1 MKKIVV
7 TGDALFLNRYKFLF
21 TALSSYF
28 ERLDLI
34 KIGEIYEPKIFNK
47 FMKLVYCTT
56 NGVSPKNADGYNKNN
71 KAFIA
76 LSKKVEEKIYKLEHT
91 PDFVFHVF
99 GMCCPFWNKSTI
111 PYGMYLDYTMALADR
126 NYRPWAPFKTR
137 KELELWLDCERK
149 AYRDAKYLFTMSN
162 VVKSSLIQDYDI
174 EAEKITVVGSS
185 GNCQESDR
193 DRKTFGSKQILFNG
207 SDFQRK
213 GGELVLETFQ
223 KVRKILPD
231 AKLVIIGKKLGI
243 NEEGVE
249 DKGIIT
255 SPSVLRNLFLNSDL
269 VLAPGICD
277 PFPTFL
283 LEAMNYGVPCVV
295 SANDGMPE
303 IVTHSKDGFVIS
315 QRNSHLFADT
325 IVNLLCNNQT
335 LEYMSANAKNKI
347 KTRFN
352 WDTIASI
359 ISEKIIK

>member
-1 MKKIVV
+1 
-7 TGDALFLNRYKFLF
+7 
-21 TALSSYF
+21 
-28 ERLDLI
+28 
-34 KIGEIYEPKIFNK
+34 
-47 FMKLVYCTT
+47 
-56 NGVSPKNADGYNKNN
+56 
-71 KAFIA
+71 
-76 LSKKVEEKIYKLEHT
+76 
-91 PDFVFHVF
+91 
-99 GMCCPFWNKSTI
+99 MCCPFWNKSTI

-335 LEYMSANAKNKI
+335 LEYMSANAKSKI